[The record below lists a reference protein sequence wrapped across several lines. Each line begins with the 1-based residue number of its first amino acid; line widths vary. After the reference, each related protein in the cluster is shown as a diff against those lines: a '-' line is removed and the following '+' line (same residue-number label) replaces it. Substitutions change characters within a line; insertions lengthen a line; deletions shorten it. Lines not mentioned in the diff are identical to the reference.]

1 MLIFFIGYIALFTTL
16 SSLYYTK
23 EYNREASKNM
33 LKNRLKQ
40 AECKRLTNK
49 DCSKI
54 KLIKTV
60 NIDKVYKELTFAFFL
75 SFIVFGIF
83 AYFLARA
90 SLKPVRES
98 INLMDNF
105 INSIIHDI
113 NTPLSVIKLN
123 TSSINKKLEDE
134 KLQIKSFRV
143 LDSITKIEDLQ
154 EQLLYSIRSHT
165 MSLTNENFD
174 LDILIKDAL
183 KIFNSNSYNI
193 KIIYKGQKTKIN
205 ADKKAIYRVLQNIVS
220 NAIKYSH
227 SDVHINLKDKILSI
241 KDSGDGI
248 KNPEL
253 IFDKYYSDNKEKN
266 SLGLGLFIV
275 STICNRYNIDIDIN
289 SNENGSEFIL
299 DLSTL

>member
-1 MLIFFIGYIALFTTL
+1 MVIFFIGYIALFTTL

-23 EYNREASKNM
+23 EYNRVASKNL

-54 KLIKTV
+54 KLIKDV
-60 NIDKVYKELTFAFFL
+60 NVDNVYKDIFFAFIF

-83 AYFLARA
+83 AYFLAKA

-123 TSSINKKLEDE
+123 TSSINKKLIDE
-134 KLQIKSFRV
+134 KLKIKSHRI

-165 MSLTNENFD
+165 MSLKNENFD
-174 LDILIKDAL
+174 LDTLIRDSL
-183 KIFNSNSYNI
+183 KIFNSNLYNI
-193 KIIYKGQKTKIN
+193 QVIYNGEKTKIN

-227 SDVHINLKDKILSI
+227 NDVYITLKDKILSI

-248 KNPEL
+248 KDPEL
-253 IFDKYYSDNKEKN
+253 IFEKYYSDNKEKN

-275 STICNRYNIDIDIN
+275 STICNRYNIDIKVN
-289 SNENGSEFIL
+289 SNENGSEFLL